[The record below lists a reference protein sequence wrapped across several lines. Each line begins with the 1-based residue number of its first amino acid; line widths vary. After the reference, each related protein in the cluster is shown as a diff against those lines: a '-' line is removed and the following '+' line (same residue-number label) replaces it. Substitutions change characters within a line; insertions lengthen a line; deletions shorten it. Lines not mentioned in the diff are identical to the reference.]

1 MPGLNESG
9 LYVRH
14 NLRPAS
20 LSLSLYIV
28 IVTFWLEYGVGHQ
41 S

>member
-14 NLRPAS
+14 HLRPA
-20 LSLSLYIV
+20 SLSLYIV